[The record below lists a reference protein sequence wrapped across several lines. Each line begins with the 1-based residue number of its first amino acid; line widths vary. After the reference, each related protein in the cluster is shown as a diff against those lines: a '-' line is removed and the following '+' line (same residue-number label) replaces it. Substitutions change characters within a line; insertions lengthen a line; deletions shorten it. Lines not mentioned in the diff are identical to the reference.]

1 MDQLVIAGINLFLT
15 LEPQIQGFI
24 ADLLNHNSVNGIKRM
39 TPEQEAEIE
48 SLLSASNDRWAAM
61 IADAKRRLG
70 MA

>member
-24 ADLLNHNSVNGIKRM
+24 ADLLNHNSANGIKRM